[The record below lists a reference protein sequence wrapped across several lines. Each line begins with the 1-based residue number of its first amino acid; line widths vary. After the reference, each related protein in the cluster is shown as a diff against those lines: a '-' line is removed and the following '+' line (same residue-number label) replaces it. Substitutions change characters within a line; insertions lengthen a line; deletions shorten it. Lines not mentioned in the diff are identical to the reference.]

1 MPKKKKPYFP
11 NNVEAYRGAP
21 SEWFDEIPYD
31 EFMDWKV
38 SGWELPSSVACII
51 REENL
56 ETGKIKEHVYQRVS
70 AAKAK
75 TRAIMR
81 EGVSEFTVCAPEA
94 IHFMTPEKEDPYD
107 DPLA

>member
-21 SEWFDEIPYD
+21 SEWFEQIPYD
-31 EFMDWKV
+31 EFMDWKIA
-38 SGWELPSSVACII
+38 GWELPSSVACII

-56 ETGKIKEHVYQRVS
+56 ETGKIKEYVYQRAS

-81 EGVSEFTVCAPEA
+81 EGISEFTVCAPEA

>member
-21 SEWFDEIPYD
+21 SEWFEQIPYD
-31 EFMDWKV
+31 EFMDWKIA
-38 SGWELPSSVACII
+38 GWELPSSVACII
-51 REENL
+51 REKNL
-56 ETGKIKEHVYQRVS
+56 ETGKIKEYVYQRAS

-75 TRAIMR
+75 ARAIMR
-81 EGVSEFTVCAPEA
+81 EGISEFTVCAPEA

>member
-21 SEWFDEIPYD
+21 SEWFEQIPYD
-31 EFMDWKV
+31 EFMDWKIA
-38 SGWELPSSVACII
+38 GWELPSSVACII

-56 ETGKIKEHVYQRVS
+56 ETGKIKEYVYQRAS

-81 EGVSEFTVCAPEA
+81 EGISEFTVCAPEA
-94 IHFMTPEKEDPYD
+94 IHFMTPQKEDPYD

>member
-1 MPKKKKPYFP
+1 MPKKKPYFP

-21 SEWFDEIPYD
+21 SEWFEEIPYD
-31 EFMDWKV
+31 EFMDWKIA
-38 SGWELPSSVACII
+38 GWELPSSVACII

-56 ETGKIKEHVYQRVS
+56 ETGKIKEYVYQRAS

-81 EGVSEFTVCAPEA
+81 EGISEFTVCAPEA

>member
-1 MPKKKKPYFP
+1 
-11 NNVEAYRGAP
+11 
-21 SEWFDEIPYD
+21 
-31 EFMDWKV
+31 MDWKV
-38 SGWELPSSVACII
+38 AGWELPSSIACII

-81 EGVSEFTVCAPEA
+81 EGISEFTVCAPEA